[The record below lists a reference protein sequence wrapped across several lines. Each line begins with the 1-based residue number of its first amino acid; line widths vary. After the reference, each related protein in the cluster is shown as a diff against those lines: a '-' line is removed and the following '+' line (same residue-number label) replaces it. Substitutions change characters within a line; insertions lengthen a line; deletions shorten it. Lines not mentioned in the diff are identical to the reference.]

1 MNTKYEELIKQ
12 NRNFWEL
19 IELNLLLL
27 DLEESFENQDE
38 LS

>member
-1 MNTKYEELIKQ
+1 MNYDELIKQ

-38 LS
+38 LI

>member
-1 MNTKYEELIKQ
+1 MNYEELIKQ

>member
-1 MNTKYEELIKQ
+1 MNYDELIKQ

>member
-1 MNTKYEELIKQ
+1 MNYEELIKQ

-27 DLEESFENQDE
+27 DLEESFEN
-38 LS
+38 

>member
-1 MNTKYEELIKQ
+1 MNYDELIKQ

-38 LS
+38 LR

>member
-1 MNTKYEELIKQ
+1 MNYEELIKQ

-38 LS
+38 LR